1 MAGLLSDNGYVTG
14 MAGKWHI
21 GSFPESVELPA
32 FGDGDQ
38 PQDPAVELKL
48 RKYQEL
54 SIEQVKK
61 DAGFDFASSVL
72 WGNFDGFPLKRIR
85 YHNIPWITKGAI
97 GFLDEQGKGDS
108 PFFLYVATT
117 AVHGPHHA
125 DSYME
130 DQRFTPGGRFDDV
143 LDYKAPS
150 AQMEALL
157 EGVNHVDQHR
167 TSGIA
172 SLDHHIDLL
181 IRKLDEL
188 KVLDNTIVV
197 FLADHNIEP
206 GKATCYEKGTKIP
219 MIIRWPGKGNGVVQ
233 GRVQAVDLL
242 PTLLEAAGMSLPE
255 GSQSDGVGFEDLLFG
270 EKTEVRDYIYYEAG
284 YTRGISDGRYKYIA
298 FRPPEEAIREMEAG
312 LTEFAPNHLNVFKQ
326 GHSQIALVSYPGYFD
341 PDQLYDLAEDPFE
354 LKNLAHD
361 PQFSEVLVEL
371 RDQLALQLNTFDHPF
386 DLETPAFM
394 TTHRYREMA
403 EKTRS
408 MGTDFIP
415 WLSRD
420 HGAIPWPPD

>member
-1 MAGLLSDNGYVTG
+1 
-14 MAGKWHI
+14 
-21 GSFPESVELPA
+21 
-32 FGDGDQ
+32 
-38 PQDPAVELKL
+38 
-48 RKYQEL
+48 
-54 SIEQVKK
+54 
-61 DAGFDFASSVL
+61 
-72 WGNFDGFPLKRIR
+72 
-85 YHNIPWITKGAI
+85 
-97 GFLDEQGKGDS
+97 
-108 PFFLYVATT
+108 
-117 AVHGPHHA
+117 
-125 DSYME
+125 
-130 DQRFTPGGRFDDV
+130 
-143 LDYKAPS
+143 
-150 AQMEALL
+150 MEALL